1 MRYVSIAK
9 DTYLGTRQCC
19 FLRKTGIDCFYFL
32 IKTAK
37 HFSQAM
43 QAMCGQESWTTA
55 KRDRKICN
63 CYHYGGKTY
72 LWVSSAMNKNRFYC
86 CWVQNTTWHNSTT
99 VCVCCRLQI
108 WNRHHHW
115 SSNHQLLLKSL
126 HLLNQK
132 CCLCSNHFHTHSF
145 SDDSGVWKW
154 LIGTFYK
161 KTSV

>member
-9 DTYLGTRQCC
+9 YTYLGTRQCC
-19 FLRKTGIDCFYFL
+19 FLRKNGIDCFYFL

-99 VCVCCRLQI
+99 VCELPAKKFEIATIIGVQI
-108 WNRHHHW
+108 TNF
-115 SSNHQLLLKSL
+115 SL
-126 HLLNQK
+126 SPCTYWIRNVVFAVTIFIPTP
-132 CCLCSNHFHTHSF
+132 SAMIVEFEN
-145 SDDSGVWKW
+145 DW
-154 LIGTFYK
+154 
-161 KTSV
+161 

>member
-19 FLRKTGIDCFYFL
+19 FLRKTGIDRFYFL

-72 LWVSSAMNKNRFYC
+72 HLSIFSDEQKSLLLLLSPKYHMTQKY
-86 CWVQNTTWHNSTT
+86 NS
-99 VCVCCRLQI
+99 VCVLPAT
-108 WNRHHHW
+108 N
-115 SSNHQLLLKSL
+115 LKSPPSL
-126 HLLNQK
+126 EFK
-132 CCLCSNHFHTHSF
+132 SPASP
-145 SDDSGVWKW
+145 
-154 LIGTFYK
+154 
-161 KTSV
+161 